1 VAQSV
6 LVNVLEGFLRLLHP
20 FSPFITEEIWQ
31 QLQSRV
37 KKETAD
43 ARLPTADSIMIAQWP
58 KSDSSRLDDDAE
70 KKMAIIQEIT
80 VAIRTLRSELTLS
93 PTEKVE
99 VSLRVTDP
107 DKLELLQES
116 SDYVIQLANLSN
128 LSTGGAD
135 LERPKP
141 SVVVATPGVE
151 VYLSLGELDIE
162 AEVKRFEKE
171 LEEIEESL
179 A

>member
-1 VAQSV
+1 
-6 LVNVLEGFLRLLHP
+6 
-20 FSPFITEEIWQ
+20 
-31 QLQSRV
+31 
-37 KKETAD
+37 
-43 ARLPTADSIMIAQWP
+43 MIAEWP

-80 VAIRTLRSELTLS
+80 VAIRTLRSELTIS

-116 SDYVIQLANLSN
+116 SDYVTQLANLSN

-151 VYLSLGELDIE
+151 VYLSLRELDIE

-179 A
+179 AKVEKKLSTPQFMAKAPSEVIKKEKDKRDSLADKRKKLKFQLDQLRQDYKI

>member
-1 VAQSV
+1 
-6 LVNVLEGFLRLLHP
+6 
-20 FSPFITEEIWQ
+20 
-31 QLQSRV
+31 
-37 KKETAD
+37 
-43 ARLPTADSIMIAQWP
+43 MIARWP

-80 VAIRTLRSELTLS
+80 VAIRTLRSELTIS

-107 DKLELLQES
+107 DKLELLQEYS
-116 SDYVIQLANLSN
+116 NYVTQLANLSK
-128 LSTGGAD
+128 LFIGGVGS
-135 LERPKP
+135 ERPKP

-162 AEVKRFEKE
+162 AEAERFEKE
-171 LEEIEESL
+171 LDEIEESL
-179 A
+179 AKVEKKLSTPQFMTKAPSEVIKKEKDKRDSLADKRKKLRFQLDQLRQDYKI